1 MNKLYEK
8 LMFVKKTS
16 IEDDTIIEDNTYI
29 LVDEQGNELPVVLT
43 EEKVDLTAEASDIRI
58 GKTAVIDDG
67 VVIGTGSGI

>member
-16 IEDDTIIEDNTYI
+16 IVDDTIIEDNTYI
-29 LVDEQGNELPVVLT
+29 LVDEQGNELPAVLT
-43 EEKVDLTAEASDIRI
+43 EEKVDLTAEASDIRA

-67 VVIGTGSGI
+67 IVIGTGSGI

>member
-16 IEDDTIIEDNTYI
+16 IEDDTFIEDNTYI
-29 LVDEQGNELPVVLT
+29 LVDEQGNELPAVLT

-67 VVIGTGSGI
+67 VVTGTGSGI